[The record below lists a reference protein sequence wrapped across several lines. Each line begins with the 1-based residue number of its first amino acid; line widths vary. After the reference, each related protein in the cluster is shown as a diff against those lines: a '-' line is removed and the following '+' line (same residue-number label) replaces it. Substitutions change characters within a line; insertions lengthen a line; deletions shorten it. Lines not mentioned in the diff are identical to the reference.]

1 MLSRACNGGTP
12 PNEEAFKTT
21 HSFLR
26 SLDCRRLLFPFSAA
40 GAVSPSLLKW
50 YVFPNPSR
58 DPSPHRAMAASL
70 VPRRSDLHFIRGPPK
85 LASPPPIIQFYFVHR
100 PKPSTS
106 FRLPKLPPPPQNPPP
121 PRLGLQHMVFAAVK
135 EEADADAVDKS
146 ESEFIPFKSF
156 T

>member
-70 VPRRSDLHFIRGPPK
+70 VPRRSDLHFIRGPP
-85 LASPPPIIQFYFVHR
+85 
-100 PKPSTS
+100 TS
-106 FRLPKLPPPPQNPPP
+106 HSVLLRPPPQALHLVPAPQTAP
-121 PRLGLQHMVFAAVK
+121 HPHKTLRLLDWDFV
-135 EEADADAVDKS
+135 
-146 ESEFIPFKSF
+146 PFNDDL
-156 T
+156 